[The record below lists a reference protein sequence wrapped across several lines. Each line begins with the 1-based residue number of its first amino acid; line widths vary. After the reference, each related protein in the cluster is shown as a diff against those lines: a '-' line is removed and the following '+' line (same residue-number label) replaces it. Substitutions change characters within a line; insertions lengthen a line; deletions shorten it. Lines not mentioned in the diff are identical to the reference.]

1 MQPQSP
7 RFALLWIFAGTLLA
21 ERVPN
26 RYIVELTT
34 PSVAEQVQQTKQ
46 KVRSIQA
53 ESHRARIQA
62 EHASLRAQIES
73 GNAKVLD
80 TVETVTNA
88 LFVETTDPSALGAL
102 PNVKRV
108 VPVRMMHM
116 LLDRA
121 VLLHKVAD
129 AWNQIGGTD
138 NAGAGSK
145 IAIIDTGI
153 DVSHPGFQDSSLTLP
168 DGFPKVNAATDT
180 SFTNNKVIVARSYVQ
195 LLPNRDPDSSARD
208 RVGHGTAL
216 AMTAAGVRNAGPLAT
231 ITGVA
236 PKAYL
241 GSYKVFGTPGYNDN
255 ASDDAILKAI
265 DDAVADG
272 MDVISLSLGDP
283 LAPRLSDDVD
293 AQAVERATKAGVI
306 VVVAAGNAGPDLNT
320 IASPGT
326 APSAITVGAVSNDRT
341 FASTAE
347 LQGLAPF
354 IAYDGNGPTPPA
366 AITGTIV
373 DVGTI
378 DTNGLA
384 CGTLPSN
391 SLSNKIAL
399 ILRGTCTFETKL
411 NNAQRAGATAALLYA
426 AASSPDPI
434 YMDVGAATLPAQMIS
449 FDSGTAI
456 KNSLGQSATAT
467 LQFTLHPVPLNG
479 NRLTD
484 FSAAGP
490 NVDGGI
496 KPDLA
501 AVGENIYV
509 ATQTADPNGDM
520 YNSSG
525 YVLVDGTSFSTP
537 LVAGAAAL
545 LKAARPGL
553 TVDQYRS
560 MLINSAAA
568 LQAHTGGAA
577 TIQQSGTGSLD
588 MSAALRA
595 NASVTPVSLS
605 FGSGGGDAQANATL
619 TLTNTGSTDDTFTL
633 TPVASKGGVTPA
645 LGMPQVKL
653 AAGASAT
660 VPVAWSASG
669 MTAGTYEGVI
679 TISSASTGGQ
689 QNVPYWYAATG
700 GAANVVLLDGIT
712 SARRGSIQKDAL
724 LIRVTDQSGVT
735 LADFQPAVTVV
746 SGGGTV
752 TGLHSHDSDV
762 PGLIGV
768 DVQLGLISGSNVF
781 QIDAGSASIRVAIT
795 GR

>member
-1 MQPQSP
+1 M
-7 RFALLWIFAGTLLA
+7 A

>member
-669 MTAGTYEGVI
+669 MTAGTYDGVI